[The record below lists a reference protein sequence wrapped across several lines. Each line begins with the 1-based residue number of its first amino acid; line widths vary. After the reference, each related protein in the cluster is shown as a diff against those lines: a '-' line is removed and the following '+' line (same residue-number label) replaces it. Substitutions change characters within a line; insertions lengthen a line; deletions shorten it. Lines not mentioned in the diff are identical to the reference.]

1 MMEKAPLLL
10 QFLEVA
16 GRKKRWANKTSS
28 DARGARAHTICVGR
42 GMGVGIMAACSS
54 ETCVISLTVTVGA
67 NSATG
72 VGEWLLGA
80 VERVGLE
87 TVLELGSEA
96 WTGVELL
103 SGLWPSAVAAFRAAG
118 LL

>member
-16 GRKKRWANKTSS
+16 GRKKQWTNKTSG
-28 DARGARAHTICVGR
+28 GAGAHTICVGR
-42 GMGVGIMAACSS
+42 GMAVGIMAACSS
-54 ETCVISLTVTVGA
+54 ETCVISLAVTVGA

-72 VGEWLLGA
+72 VGERLLGA
-80 VERVGLE
+80 VERVGVE
-87 TVLELGSEA
+87 AVLELGSEA

-103 SGLWPSAVAAFRAAG
+103 AGLWPSAVAAFRAAG